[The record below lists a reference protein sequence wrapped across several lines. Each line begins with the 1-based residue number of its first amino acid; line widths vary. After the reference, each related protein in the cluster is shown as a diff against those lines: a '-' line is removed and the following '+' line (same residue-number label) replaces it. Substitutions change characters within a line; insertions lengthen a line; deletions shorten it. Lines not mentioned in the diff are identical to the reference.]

1 MKKLFMALL
10 LMAGMFTLA
19 SCDDDP
25 AEGEAKTTYQFFLTA
40 NNQAKNLLEMKFS
53 SSGSGATMITLLS
66 TVKDNDDL
74 YSSNGR
80 HFTGK
85 IPSWMVA
92 IVQCKLKENAQL
104 TEEKYVIDLRLT
116 SKVVTYDEKG
126 NMMSKKNFISTW
138 SLKDKQFTKAELQAY
153 FGESKSITIDG
164 QSKEDGSIEP
174 YDTKDTQEYK

>member
-40 NNQAKNLLEMKFS
+40 NDQAKNLLEMKFS

-74 YSSNGR
+74 YSSNGL
-80 HFTGK
+80 H
-85 IPSWMVA
+85 
-92 IVQCKLKENAQL
+92 CKLKEDAQL

-116 SKVVTYDEKG
+116 SKVVTYDENG
-126 NMMSKKNFISTW
+126 NMMSKKNYISTW